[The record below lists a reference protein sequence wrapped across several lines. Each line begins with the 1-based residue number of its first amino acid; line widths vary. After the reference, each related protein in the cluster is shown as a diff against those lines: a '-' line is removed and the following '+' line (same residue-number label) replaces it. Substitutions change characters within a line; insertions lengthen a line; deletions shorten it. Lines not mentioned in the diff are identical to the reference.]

1 MVHESP
7 PTDMFGGDFL
17 FLSLQV
23 EDRSVFNDNFIWH
36 QQLMHDADKYNKE
49 MKLLE
54 AAKSIYKNWK

>member
-1 MVHESP
+1 
-7 PTDMFGGDFL
+7 MFGGDFL

-54 AAKSIYKNWK
+54 VAKSIYKNWK